1 MTFAVPEEEDC
12 EYKVW
17 EEGGHVHNIPRGSDT
32 LVIIYI
38 YYIQF
43 VFKVMAYKPQF
54 CCCRRTKID

>member
-1 MTFAVPEEEDC
+1 MEIICLWMYLQYMTFAVPEEEDC

-38 YYIQF
+38 Y
-43 VFKVMAYKPQF
+43 
-54 CCCRRTKID
+54 